1 MFDFRVFLPN
11 ETWTAYT
18 VIYLFWLPKLPGSRS
33 RSSGLHTVA
42 SLPPEHQGMEI
53 LTLRAAQKLRRPPCR
68 GWRQPGN
75 CTGTGSGFRGKEDIA
90 KWLGPQPGCLRMN
103 SCFLG
108 GPVTSGKSLSLSV
121 WFHLL
126 PVSAVS
132 SGPRVSMCKLFGLAL
147 LCTQQ
152 MSSIVMAAVSS
163 KC

>member
-1 MFDFRVFLPN
+1 
-11 ETWTAYT
+11 
-18 VIYLFWLPKLPGSRS
+18 
-33 RSSGLHTVA
+33 
-42 SLPPEHQGMEI
+42 
-53 LTLRAAQKLRRPPCR
+53 
-68 GWRQPGN
+68 
-75 CTGTGSGFRGKEDIA
+75 
-90 KWLGPQPGCLRMN
+90 MN

-132 SGPRVSMCKLFGLAL
+132 SVQRVSMYKLFGLAL

-152 MSSIVMAAVSS
+152 MLGIVTAAVSA